1 MIFCAILFDKMNM
14 RKMIAAAMMI
24 WTRSVKFIL
33 DISDENAGKIP
44 AILLFKKGKILHVVV
59 VSITLIFDTSLN
71 RSSYRNFFSSFFF
84 F

>member
-1 MIFCAILFDKMNM
+1 
-14 RKMIAAAMMI
+14 MIAAAMMI

-59 VSITLIFDTSLN
+59 SITLIFDTSLN

-84 F
+84 LLKKVL

>member
-1 MIFCAILFDKMNM
+1 MNM

-59 VSITLIFDTSLN
+59 SITLIFDTSLN

-84 F
+84 LLKKVL

>member
-59 VSITLIFDTSLN
+59 SITLIFDTSLN